1 MMHLHLQMIGWIFI
15 ILATIHIIFP
25 RYFNWKIELAKLSLI
40 NREIMQVHTFFIAL
54 TVFGM
59 GILCVSSAE
68 ELLTTSLGKKILL
81 GLAVFWSIRMIMQ
94 FFVYSS
100 ALWRGKTFETIV
112 HITFSACWTY
122 ISIIFW
128 LSYLQ

>member
-1 MMHLHLQMIGWIFI
+1 M
-15 ILATIHIIFP
+15 
-25 RYFNWKIELAKLSLI
+25 
-40 NREIMQVHTFFIAL
+40 MQVHTFFIAL
-54 TVFGM
+54 TVFSM

-68 ELLTTSLGKKILL
+68 ELLTTTLGKKILL

-112 HITFSACWTY
+112 HIIFSACWTY
-122 ISIIFW
+122 ISIICW